1 MHISGHNSEL
11 VDQVI
16 LHPVGGVEGEK
27 QTGVYLLPLALST
40 PTGKFLRL
48 GWCPVL
54 YLFGSSELI
63 GSDPGI
69 WSCPLSNL

>member
-1 MHISGHNSEL
+1 MHISGHECEP

-16 LHPVGGVEGEK
+16 LHTVGGMEGERR
-27 QTGVYLLPLALST
+27 TGVYLLSLALST

-54 YLFGSSELI
+54 YLFGSSELF

-69 WSCPLSNL
+69 WSCPLSDL